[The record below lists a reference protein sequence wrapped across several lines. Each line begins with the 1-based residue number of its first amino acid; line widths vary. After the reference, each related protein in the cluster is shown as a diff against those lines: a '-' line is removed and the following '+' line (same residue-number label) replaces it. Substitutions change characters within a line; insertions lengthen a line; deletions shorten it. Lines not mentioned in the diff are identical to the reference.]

1 MLELPEKFRK
11 NIINRYNE
19 KGIEW
24 LSNLDNVVNKYTNKF
39 ELKDVELIKDLS
51 MNLVIFAN
59 SKKYGDVV
67 LKICAPGKTA
77 CTEIKVMKKFNISN
91 MVKCYY
97 SNLKDRVLILERI
110 VPGYSL
116 NNVKEQ
122 NDRIKIFC
130 KVLKNYSIP
139 DNNKK
144 EFPSYEEKLKN
155 TLEYFYSNKIEYSEY
170 NDIIYLVEEMK
181 NLYSEVQKMN
191 LNKYILHNDLNH
203 KNILKSENGWKVI
216 DPHGVVGE
224 KLFETAQF
232 IRGEITI
239 NKANVKEINKIA
251 SLISKELG
259 KDRILIL
266 KFLYIVTVEKIVWF
280 IKVKDNKEVISNNI
294 DIANEVLKLVKENE

>member
-1 MLELPEKFRK
+1 MNFQ
-11 NIINRYNE
+11 
-19 KGIEW
+19 
-24 LSNLDNVVNKYTNKF
+24 
-39 ELKDVELIKDLS
+39 LI
-51 MNLVIFAN
+51 
-59 SKKYGDVV
+59 
-67 LKICAPGKTA
+67 
-77 CTEIKVMKKFNISN
+77 
-91 MVKCYY
+91 
-97 SNLKDRVLILERI
+97 
-110 VPGYSL
+110 
-116 NNVKEQ
+116 
-122 NDRIKIFC
+122 
-130 KVLKNYSIP
+130 
-139 DNNKK
+139 
-144 EFPSYEEKLKN
+144 
-155 TLEYFYSNKIEYSEY
+155 
-170 NDIIYLVEEMK
+170 
-181 NLYSEVQKMN
+181 LYSEVQKMK

>member
-1 MLELPEKFRK
+1 
-11 NIINRYNE
+11 
-19 KGIEW
+19 
-24 LSNLDNVVNKYTNKF
+24 
-39 ELKDVELIKDLS
+39 
-51 MNLVIFAN
+51 
-59 SKKYGDVV
+59 
-67 LKICAPGKTA
+67 
-77 CTEIKVMKKFNISN
+77 MKQFNFSN

-116 NNVKEQ
+116 DNVKEQ

-130 KVLKNYSIP
+130 EVLKNYSVP

-144 EFPSYEEKLKN
+144 EFPTYEEKLKN

-170 NDIIYLVEEMK
+170 NDIMYLVEEMK
-181 NLYSEVQKMN
+181 NLYSEVQKMK

-224 KLFETAQF
+224 KLFEPAQF

-239 NKANVKEINKIA
+239 NQSTVKEINKIA
-251 SLISKELG
+251 SLISKELVE
-259 KDRILIL
+259 DRILIL

-280 IKVKDNKEVISNNI
+280 IKVKGNKEAISNNI
-294 DIANEVLKLVKENE
+294 DIANEVLELIKENE